1 VTFARVPLVAEGTDP
16 LLAELERRITA
27 ARGRIS
33 PLYQALLNSAPI
45 AEGWEALLTAV
56 RTKTSL
62 RADLRELVILRIA
75 VLNRAPYEFEAHV
88 PHAHRAGLAEAKIDG
103 TKIGPTSS
111 TYDELEH
118 VVLAYTDAMT
128 RHVDVP
134 DDLFERLAQ
143 RFDVMTIVELTA
155 TIAAYNMV
163 SRFLVAL
170 RIGMEHAGHAA

>member
-1 VTFARVPLVAEGTDP
+1 MTFARVPLVAEGTDP

-88 PHAHRAGLAEAKIDG
+88 PHARRAGLAEAKIDG

-143 RFDVMTIVELTA
+143 RFDVTTIVELTA

>member
-1 VTFARVPLVAEGTDP
+1 MTFARVPLVAEGTDP

-75 VLNRAPYEFEAHV
+75 VLNRAPYEFEAHL
-88 PHAHRAGLAEAKIDG
+88 PHAHRVGLAEAKIDG

-170 RIGMEHAGHAA
+170 RIGMEHPGHAA

>member
-1 VTFARVPLVAEGTDP
+1 MTFARVPLVAEGTDP

-75 VLNRAPYEFEAHV
+75 VLNRAPYEFEAHI

-111 TYDELEH
+111 TYDELEQ